1 MNKVFINGNLTKDME
16 VKVLQNGNYVGKFTI
31 ANTVGYGDKKK
42 TYFIPCTLF
51 GKRVESLEK
60 ILVTGAG
67 VLVEGQLDY
76 TSVKDEQGNWK
87 NYTNVIVTEI
97 EITKFKE
104 TNNYDNM
111 SLEELREACEE
122 QNIKFSYK
130 DTAAMLIK
138 KLKA

>member
-16 VKVLQNGNYVGKFTI
+16 VKVLANGNYVGKFTI

-42 TYFIPCTLF
+42 TYFVPCTLF

-130 DTAAMLIK
+130 DTAGMLIK